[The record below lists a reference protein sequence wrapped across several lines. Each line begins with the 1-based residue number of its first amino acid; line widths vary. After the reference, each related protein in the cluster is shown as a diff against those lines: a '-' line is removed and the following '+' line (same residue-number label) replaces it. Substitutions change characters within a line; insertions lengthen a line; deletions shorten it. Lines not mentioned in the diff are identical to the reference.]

1 MTNQA
6 AWITESK
13 ARPLRVDSAADPKA
27 ELGEVVI
34 KNAAISVNPG
44 NCKRLPLSK

>member
-6 AWITESK
+6 AWITEPK

-27 ELGEVVI
+27 GLGEVVI
-34 KNAAISVNPG
+34 KNAAIPANPAD
-44 NCKRLPLSK
+44 CKRLPLSK